1 MITCPS
7 CTHQN
12 EVGSAFCENCGH
24 DLREMVPAPQA
35 PSRPQAGAGP
45 ACPSCG
51 FTNIAGAAFCENC
64 GTPLGQGLPSAPP
77 IKTTVAP
84 SDPSPTPISSGLHC
98 SSCGHLNVPGSMF
111 CENCGNQM
119 EAAAPAAPPAPVP
132 PIAVPSVEATPVAG
146 ELCPQCGHEN
156 IPGTIFCDS
165 CGMQLGQPAVVPP
178 VAPQVTPPVSPPVT
192 PPPVAPPPVAPQPVA
207 PQPVAPQ
214 PVAPQPVASYPTTQ
228 VTGRLV
234 VQPSGASIAISPGRS
249 EVFIGREDP
258 VSGIFPEIDLDPY
271 GGHDGGVGRRHA
283 KLFLKG
289 NQLVIEDLDSVNGT
303 FVNKQKLA
311 PGQPHPVANGAELRF
326 GKIVTT
332 YYAN

>member
-24 DLREMVPAPQA
+24 DLREMVPAARA
-35 PSRPQAGAGP
+35 PSMPQAGGGS

-51 FTNIAGAAFCENC
+51 FVNISGAAFCENC
-64 GTPLGQGLPSAPP
+64 GTPLGQELPSAPP
-77 IKTTVAP
+77 IKTTAAP
-84 SDPSPTPISSGLHC
+84 PDPSPTPISSGLHC

-119 EAAAPAAPPAPVP
+119 EQAAPLPPPEPVP
-132 PIAVPSVEATPVAG
+132 PISVPPVETPPVAG

-156 IPGTIFCDS
+156 IPGTTFCDS
-165 CGMQLGQPAVVPP
+165 CGMQLGQPPVAPP
-178 VAPQVTPPVSPPVT
+178 VAPPLTPPVSPSFV
-192 PPPVAPPPVAPQPVA
+192 PPVAPPPVV
-207 PQPVAPQ
+207 
-214 PVAPQPVASYPTTQ
+214 SYPTTQ
-228 VTGRLV
+228 VTGKLV
-234 VQPSGASIAISPGRS
+234 VQSSGASIPISPGRS

-283 KLFLKG
+283 KLFLQG
-289 NQLVIEDLDSVNGT
+289 AQLVIEDLDSVNGT
-303 FVNKQKLA
+303 FVNKQKLV
-311 PGQPHPVANGAELRF
+311 PGKPHPVTNGAELRF
-326 GKIVTT
+326 GKVVTI